1 MNRVFKKIIDFIDK
15 IIIVHNKREKDRKKS
30 SHFHSSNFGTCEL
43 CKMGYW
49 KLPNLFKKEYIYRL
63 GEQKEEGIE
72 IQEEIT
78 NSDFKIYGWV
88 VMQRYQLKNNTWT
101 NWMDSMNHK
110 VYSNRQIA
118 LDAINQF
125 LKCYSTWTNH
135 SRNDMEFKVKPVYHL
150 DKVATRNILIDEL
163 LKNKI

>member
-1 MNRVFKKIIDFIDK
+1 MNRVFKKISDFIDK
-15 IIIVHNKREKDRKKS
+15 IIIAHNKKEKDRKKS
-30 SHFHSSNFGTCEL
+30 SYGNCEL
-43 CKMGYW
+43 CKRGYFRIPY
-49 KLPNLFKKEYIYRL
+49 LNGKEYIYRL
-63 GEQKEEGIE
+63 GDQKEEGIE
-72 IQEEIT
+72 LQEEIT

-101 NWMDSMNHK
+101 SWMDSMNHK